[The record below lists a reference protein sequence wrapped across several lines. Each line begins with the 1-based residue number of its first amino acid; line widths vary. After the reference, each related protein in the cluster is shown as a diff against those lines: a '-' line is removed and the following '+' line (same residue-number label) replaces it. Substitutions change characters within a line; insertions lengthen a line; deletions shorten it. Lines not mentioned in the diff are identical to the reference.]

1 MVFGSGLFPG
11 PFLPCSYFYV
21 SPNVCFCKYA
31 KKKNMPSKC
40 VLIIS
45 VRLSENNFGE
55 QTWWKNRTD
64 ETPAWI
70 SHMPG
75 TRQTFHEPTRD
86 NWASQ
91 NPTVRTE
98 SGRGPQRR
106 PRCIG
111 SIQHILLLYTLPMLW
126 FTTCQLANTSSH
138 FLSLLVRQQ
147 QEESHYPYFALWR
160 KQSQKVQILSHN
172 NTAH

>member
-1 MVFGSGLFPG
+1 MVFEVVYFQDHF
-11 PFLPCSYFYV
+11 FLVPIFMFLQMFVPV
-21 SPNVCFCKYA
+21 SMQ

-45 VRLSENNFGE
+45 VGLSEINFGE

-64 ETPAWI
+64 ATPAWI

-91 NPTVRTE
+91 NPTENWEWAGT
-98 SGRGPQRR
+98 SK
-106 PRCIG
+106 
-111 SIQHILLLYTLPMLW
+111 
-126 FTTCQLANTSSH
+126 TTSMHRIDLTYSSSLHPSYALVHHMPVGKHFLTFSLTSSEATAGRE
-138 FLSLLVRQQ
+138 SLPLFCTMKKAIPK
-147 QEESHYPYFALWR
+147 SSDSFP
-160 KQSQKVQILSHN
+160 
-172 NTAH
+172 